1 MEHQTAVDLVRTLAE
16 GQHGV
21 VARRQLLEAGM
32 SRERIRSWVAR
43 GRLVPVWRG
52 VHAVGHTILTQHG
65 RWMAAVLACGEGALL
80 SHRSAAALW
89 GLRPPGGSLIEGR
102 VGVDGPRAPGDGIK
116 TYRSTIVAP
125 RFATGH
131 EGIPV
136 TSVGW
141 TLLDL
146 AAVVRAPQLR
156 RAVETAERLELF
168 DLREVAA
175 ALAADPGRPGSR
187 KLLALIDD
195 MKDHGVTRTR
205 SEVEALLLQII
216 IDHALPRPEVNRY
229 DNGREV
235 DFRWPRHRLIVEV
248 DGWQFHRSR
257 RAFVTDRRRDRAALT
272 TGWRVARFPATEV
285 LRDPARVAAE
295 IHALLG
301 LNGS

>member
-1 MEHQTAVDLVRTLAE
+1 M
-16 GQHGV
+16 
-21 VARRQLLEAGM
+21 
-32 SRERIRSWVAR
+32 
-43 GRLVPVWRG
+43 
-52 VHAVGHTILTQHG
+52 
-65 RWMAAVLACGEGALL
+65 
-80 SHRSAAALW
+80 
-89 GLRPPGGSLIEGR
+89 
-102 VGVDGPRAPGDGIK
+102 DGPRAPGDGIK

-125 RFATGH
+125 RFATVH

-156 RAVETAERLELF
+156 RAVEAAERLELF

-175 ALAADPGRPGSR
+175 ALSADPGRTGSR
-187 KLLALIDD
+187 KLLALLDD

-285 LRDPARVAAE
+285 LRDPGRVAAE